1 MIIIQTN
8 VRLDSH
14 LTYLEKL
21 FLKTSQNGRK
31 VGFGMIK
38 ERKRHPKMVEKEDLG

>member
-1 MIIIQTN
+1 MIIIQPN

-21 FLKTSQNGRK
+21 FLKTSPNGRK

-38 ERKRHPKMVEKEDLG
+38 ERKRHPKMVEKVDLG